1 MKDLHSPN
9 MQSCINVSL
18 KALFGPFPAQLK
30 IHATLIAMV
39 ADSIRRIIFSALV
52 PPTNAKRVI
61 LTD

>member
-1 MKDLHSPN
+1 

-30 IHATLIAMV
+30 MQATRFAMV

-52 PPTNAKRVI
+52 PPTNAKQVI